1 MLRKVVYFTNFSLLT
16 FFFFYRSSAP
26 RDFSRV
32 REVMRWVYSISTF
45 ITYLQVQLLE
55 TLVGPK
61 AFCPATGFFKGV

>member
-16 FFFFYRSSAP
+16 FFFYRSSAP

-32 REVMRWVYSISTF
+32 REVMRRVYSISTF